1 MENTRKNRQPQLRRI
16 TAYLVLAVV
25 LTLALGASVAAYVAV
40 SNRLDI
46 VNRLPYGSEL
56 QNNRVTYSRA
66 LGYTYLGTYKDTI
79 VCVDADNNE
88 VWRFPTKGA
97 VSGIA
102 YDNVNDRIIAGSQ
115 GKRIYILDGATG
127 AEIRTIDCKAVVNDV
142 DYNEENGLL
151 LVAEQVNKA
160 KGFVRIYNDEGEIV
174 ASTPTIQPANSCA
187 FAPDCQS
194 FYYCNKRLYRAD
206 MQGNELAQV
215 TLSKQIYAIDVSE
228 DTGRVAATDDTG
240 WVGCYDAELN
250 EIFKVSM
257 NNLDSDGRAVSI
269 TRDGTMVAAGTRE
282 GDVFVFDETGKTIFY
297 KRLSSAI
304 SDVVIDGEYSF
315 VVPWST
321 ELYSLDMSAAAHL
334 STYTSVRQIAKT
346 AMLALPF
353 LVFMAWVLTFG
364 RSRGVFYAL
373 CRSAWRHRTA
383 YLLLLPSFAL
393 IIVFNY
399 IPVGQAF
406 WFAFTDWNQNT
417 NSMRDVKFVGLDN
430 FAKMINEGYFL
441 LGMKNMLIIMLFNFL
456 KLIVPLIVAEL
467 VFANGSNRAR
477 YWYRFLL
484 VLPMVVPGVV
494 STLMWKQIYDP
505 ATGLINKVLEMIGR
519 ADLQRSWLGREDTA
533 LWALIFMGFPW
544 VNSFAFL
551 VFYGGLIN
559 IPADLFEAARVD
571 GSNPFWNL
579 TRIHLPLLMPQI
591 KMILILTFISS
602 IQDYGS
608 VLLLTEG
615 GPGFATYVPGY
626 ELYMNATRL
635 GQYGYACA
643 LGLVMFVAIL
653 AGTILNMKI
662 KTEEALS

>member
-1 MENTRKNRQPQLRRI
+1 MENTRKKRQPKLRRI
-16 TAYLVLAVV
+16 TAYLILAVV
-25 LTLALGASVAAYVAV
+25 LTLALGASVAAYIVAGD
-40 SNRLDI
+40 RLNI

-66 LGYTYLGTYKDTI
+66 LEYTYLGTYKDTI

-88 VWRFPTKGA
+88 VWRYPTRGA
-97 VSGIA
+97 VSAIV
-102 YDNVNDRIIAGSQ
+102 YDNANNRIIAGSQ
-115 GKRIYILDGATG
+115 GKRVYILDGATG
-127 AEIRTIDCKAVVNDV
+127 AEIRTIDCKAVVNDI
-142 DYNEENGLL
+142 DYNEESRRL
-151 LVAEQVNKA
+151 LVAEKVNA
-160 KGFVRIYNDEGEIV
+160 GKGYVRIYTDEGEMI
-174 ASTPTIQPANSCA
+174 ASTPTIRPANGCA
-187 FAPDCQS
+187 FAADFQS
-194 FYYCNKRLYRAD
+194 FYYCGKRLYRAD
-206 MQGNELAQV
+206 MEGNELASA
-215 TLSKQIYAIDVSE
+215 TLSKDIYALDVSE
-228 DTGRVAATDDTG
+228 DTGRVVATDDNG
-240 WVGCYDAELN
+240 WGGCYDGELK
-250 EIFKVSM
+250 EIFKVAM

-282 GDVFVFDETGKTIFY
+282 GDVFVFDETGRTMFY

-304 SDVVIDGEYSF
+304 ADVVIDGEYSF
-315 VVPWST
+315 VVPLST
-321 ELYSLDMSAAAHL
+321 ELYSLDMSAAAKL
-334 STYTSVRQIAKT
+334 SMYSSVRQIAKT
-346 AMLALPF
+346 AMLALPLFAF
-353 LVFMAWVLTFG
+353 LAWVLAFG
-364 RSRGVFYAL
+364 RSRGVFYAF
-373 CRSAWRHRTA
+373 CKSAHRHRTA
-383 YLLLLPSFAL
+383 YFLLLPSFAL
-393 IIVFNY
+393 IIIFNY

-417 NSMRDVKFVGLDN
+417 TSMRDVKFIGLDN
-430 FAKMINEGYFL
+430 FSKMLSEGYFL
-441 LGMKNMLIIMLFNFL
+441 LGVKNMLIIMAFNFL
-456 KLIVPLIVAEL
+456 KLLVPLIVAEL

-505 ATGLINKVLEMIGR
+505 ATGLINKVLEMAGR
-519 ADLQRSWLGREDTA
+519 PDLMRSWLGREDTA

-608 VLLLTEG
+608 VLLLTDG
-615 GPGFATYVPGY
+615 GPGFATYVPGF

-643 LGLVMFVAIL
+643 LGLVMFIAIL

-662 KTEEALS
+662 KTDEALG

>member
-1 MENTRKNRQPQLRRI
+1 MENIRKNRQPHLRRI

-25 LTLALGASVAAYVAV
+25 LTLALGASVAAYVAAG
-40 SNRLDI
+40 NRLDI

-97 VSGIA
+97 VSAIA
-102 YDNVNDRIIAGSQ
+102 YDNVNGRIIAGSQ

-142 DYNEENGLL
+142 DYNEESGLL

-174 ASTPTIQPANSCA
+174 ASTAVKSANSCA

-206 MQGNELAQV
+206 MQGNVLAEA
-215 TLSKQIYAIDVSE
+215 TLSKEIYALDVSE

-297 KRLSSAI
+297 KCLSSAI

-417 NSMRDVKFVGLDN
+417 TSMRDVKFVGLDN

-456 KLIVPLIVAEL
+456 KLVVPLIVAEL

-519 ADLQRSWLGREDTA
+519 TDLQRSWLGREDTA

-544 VNSFAFL
+544 VNSFACL

-662 KTEEALS
+662 KTDEALS

>member
-1 MENTRKNRQPQLRRI
+1 MENTRKKRQPKLRRI
-16 TAYLVLAVV
+16 PAFLILAIV
-25 LTLALGASVAAYVAV
+25 LTLALGASIGAYFVMG
-40 SNRLDI
+40 NRLDI

-66 LGYTYLGTYKDTI
+66 LSYTYLGTYKDTI

-88 VWRFPTKGA
+88 IWRFPTKGA
-97 VSGIA
+97 VSAIA
-102 YDNVNDRIIAGSQ
+102 YDNANGRVIAGSQ
-115 GKRIYILDGATG
+115 GKRVYILDGATG
-127 AEIRTIDCKAVVNDV
+127 AEIRTIDCKAVVNDI
-142 DYNEENGLL
+142 DYNEESRHL

-160 KGFVRIYNDEGEIV
+160 KGFVRIYNDEGEII
-174 ASTPTIQPANSCA
+174 ASASVKPANSCA
-187 FAPDCQS
+187 FAPDQQS

-206 MQGNELAQV
+206 LQGNVLAEV
-215 TLSKQIYAIDVSE
+215 TLDKEMYAIDVSE
-228 DTGRVAATDDTG
+228 ETGRVVVTDDNG
-240 WVGCYDAELN
+240 WVACYDAELRQ
-250 EIFKVSM
+250 IFKVAM

-304 SDVVIDGEYSF
+304 ADVVIDGEYSF
-315 VVPWST
+315 VVPLST
-321 ELYSLDMSAAAHL
+321 ELYSLDMSAAAQL
-334 STYTSVRQIAKT
+334 PLYTRVRQIAKT
-346 AMLALPF
+346 AMCALPF
-353 LVFMAWVLTFG
+353 LAFMAWVLAFG
-364 RSRGVFYAL
+364 GSRGTFYRF
-373 CRSAWRHRTA
+373 CKSAWRHRTA
-383 YLLLLPSFAL
+383 YFLLLPSFAL

-399 IPVGQAF
+399 VPVGQAF

-417 NSMRDVKFVGLDN
+417 TSMRDVRFVGLDN
-430 FAKMINEGYFL
+430 FAKMLSEGYFL
-441 LGMKNMLIIMLFNFL
+441 LGVKNMLIIMAFNFL
-456 KLIVPLIVAEL
+456 KLLVPLIVAEL

-505 ATGLINKVLEMIGR
+505 ATGLINKVLEMVGR
-519 ADLQRSWLGREDTA
+519 PDLMRSWLGNEETA

-608 VLLLTEG
+608 VLLLTDG
-615 GPGFATYVPGY
+615 GPGFATYVPGF

-643 LGLVMFVAIL
+643 LGLVMFIAIL

-662 KTEEALS
+662 KTDEALS

>member
-1 MENTRKNRQPQLRRI
+1 MENTRKKRQPKLRQI
-16 TAYLVLAVV
+16 TAYLILAVV
-25 LTLALGASVAAYVAV
+25 LTLALGASVAAYIAAGD
-40 SNRLDI
+40 RLNI

-66 LGYTYLGTYKDTI
+66 LKYTYLGTYKDTI

-88 VWRFPTKGA
+88 VWRYPTKGA
-97 VSGIA
+97 VSAIV
-102 YDNVNDRIIAGSQ
+102 YDNANNRIIAGSQ
-115 GKRIYILDGATG
+115 GKRVYILDGATG
-127 AEIRTIDCKAVVNDV
+127 AEIRTIDCKAVVNDI
-142 DYNEENGLL
+142 DYNEESRRL
-151 LVAEQVNKA
+151 LVAEKVNA
-160 KGFVRIYNDEGEIV
+160 GKGYVRIYTDEGEMI
-174 ASTPTIQPANSCA
+174 ASTPTIRPANGCA
-187 FAPDCQS
+187 FAADFQS
-194 FYYCNKRLYRAD
+194 FYYCGKRLYRAD
-206 MQGNELAQV
+206 MQGNELASA
-215 TLSKQIYAIDVSE
+215 TLSKDIYALDVSE
-228 DTGRVAATDDTG
+228 DTGRVAATDDNG
-240 WVGCYDAELN
+240 WVACYDGELN
-250 EIFKVSM
+250 EIFKVAM

-282 GDVFVFDETGKTIFY
+282 GDVFVFDETGRTMFY

-304 SDVVIDGEYSF
+304 ADVVIDGEYSF
-315 VVPWST
+315 VVPLST
-321 ELYSLDMSAAAHL
+321 ELYSLDMSAAAKL
-334 STYTSVRQIAKT
+334 SMYSSVRQIAKT
-346 AMLALPF
+346 AMLALPLFAF
-353 LVFMAWVLTFG
+353 LAWVLAFG
-364 RSRGVFYAL
+364 RSRGVFYAF
-373 CRSAWRHRTA
+373 CKSAHRHRTA
-383 YLLLLPSFAL
+383 YFLLLPSFAL
-393 IIVFNY
+393 IIIFNY

-417 NSMRDVKFVGLDN
+417 TSMRDVKFIGLDN
-430 FAKMINEGYFL
+430 FSKMLSEGYFL
-441 LGMKNMLIIMLFNFL
+441 LGVKNMLIIMAFNFL
-456 KLIVPLIVAEL
+456 KLLVPLIVAEL

-505 ATGLINKVLEMIGR
+505 ATGLINKVLEMAGR
-519 ADLQRSWLGREDTA
+519 PDLMRSWLGREDTA

-608 VLLLTEG
+608 VLLLTDG
-615 GPGFATYVPGY
+615 GPGFATYVPGF

-643 LGLVMFVAIL
+643 LGLVMFIAIL

-662 KTEEALS
+662 KTDEALG

>member
-25 LTLALGASVAAYVAV
+25 LTLALGASVAAYVAAG
-40 SNRLDI
+40 NRLDI

-97 VSGIA
+97 VSAIA
-102 YDNVNDRIIAGSQ
+102 YDNVNGRIIAGSQ

-142 DYNEENGLL
+142 DYNEESGLL

-160 KGFVRIYNDEGEIV
+160 KGFVRIYNGEGEIV
-174 ASTPTIQPANSCA
+174 ASTAVKSANSCA

-206 MQGNELAQV
+206 MQGNVLAET
-215 TLSKQIYAIDVSE
+215 TLSKEIYALDVSE

-417 NSMRDVKFVGLDN
+417 TSMRDVKFVGLDN

-441 LGMKNMLIIMLFNFL
+441 LGMKNMLNIMLFNFL
-456 KLIVPLIVAEL
+456 KLVVPLIVAEL

-519 ADLQRSWLGREDTA
+519 TDLQRSWLGREDTA

-662 KTEEALS
+662 KTDEALS

>member
-1 MENTRKNRQPQLRRI
+1 MANTRKKRQPQLKRI
-16 TAYLVLAVV
+16 TAYLILAIV
-25 LTLALGASVAAYVAV
+25 LTFALGASVATYVFADHQL
-40 SNRLDI
+40 NI

-79 VCVDADNNE
+79 VCVDADDNE
-88 VWRFPTKGA
+88 IWRFPTKGA
-97 VSGIA
+97 VSAIV
-102 YDNVNDRIIAGSQ
+102 YDNANSRIIAGSQ
-115 GKRIYILDGATG
+115 GRQIYILDGATG
-127 AEIRTIDCKAVVNDV
+127 TEIRTIDCKAIVNDI
-142 DYNEENGLL
+142 DYNEESGLL
-151 LVAEQVNKA
+151 LVAEKVNA
-160 KGFVRIYNDEGEIV
+160 GKGFVRIYNDEGLIV
-174 ASTPTIQPANSCA
+174 ATTPTIKPANGCA

-194 FYYCNKRLYRAD
+194 FYYCNKRLYHAD
-206 MQGNELAQV
+206 MQGNVLAEA
-215 TLSKQIYAIDVSE
+215 TLSKEIYALDVSE
-228 DTGRVAATDDTG
+228 DTGRVVATDNGG
-240 WVGCYDAELN
+240 WVACYDSNLN
-250 EIFKVSM
+250 EQFKVGMS
-257 NNLDSDGRAVSI
+257 NLDSDGRAVSI
-269 TRDGTMVAAGTRE
+269 SRDGTMVAAGTRE

-297 KRLSSAI
+297 KRLPSAI
-304 SDVVIDGEYSF
+304 ADVVIDGEYSF
-315 VVPWST
+315 VVPLST

-334 STYTSVRQIAKT
+334 SAYTRVRQIAKT
-346 AMLALPF
+346 AMFTLPLLA
-353 LVFMAWVLTFG
+353 FMAWVLTFG
-364 RSRGVFYAL
+364 HSRGTFYAF
-373 CRSAWRHRTA
+373 CKSAWRHRTA
-383 YLLLLPSFAL
+383 YFLLLPSFAL
-393 IIVFNY
+393 IIIFNY

-430 FAKMINEGYFL
+430 FAKMLSEGYFL
-441 LGMKNMLIIMLFNFL
+441 LGVKNMLIIMAFNFL
-456 KLIVPLIVAEL
+456 KLIVPLVVAEL

-519 ADLQRSWLGREDTA
+519 SDLQCSWLGREDTA

-608 VLLLTEG
+608 VLLLTDG
-615 GPGFATYVPGY
+615 GPGFATYVPGF

-643 LGLVMFVAIL
+643 LGLVMFIAIL

-662 KTEEALS
+662 KTDEALS